1 MSLSAFSKLILIS
14 RHESSFLQQ
23 NFIIDKVFLFSL
35 GRFYDRAIETFQFD
49 GVLCSL
55 FLRFAYFFS
64 PSLTTHPNVRY
75 QLLMFHEPS
84 TIKWRTYG
92 KLRLCCRSCLR
103 HFSIYHRVQLLSF
116 AMFAF
121 ESSFNVLKCI
131 EVCSSFQFFFFVFFF
146 NCRVYKVNSIWNVI
160 LATRSCYLDRFL
172 VGFLLWWRTKWLEFN
187 STVNRCPL
195 SNMRHLNWPPLFQAC
210 VVWNLKDEKKTLL
223 NYEMHFVHSTLSHTI
238 VRIHKIYKQP
248 RFIFKTALFGKKH
261 LRRAF
266 MTVNS
271 SSSSCCC
278 ENGVVDNHLTHA
290 CGC

>member
-1 MSLSAFSKLILIS
+1 
-14 RHESSFLQQ
+14 
-23 NFIIDKVFLFSL
+23 
-35 GRFYDRAIETFQFD
+35 
-49 GVLCSL
+49 
-55 FLRFAYFFS
+55 
-64 PSLTTHPNVRY
+64 
-75 QLLMFHEPS
+75 
-84 TIKWRTYG
+84 
-92 KLRLCCRSCLR
+92 
-103 HFSIYHRVQLLSF
+103 
-116 AMFAF
+116 MFAF

-131 EVCSSFQFFFFVFFF
+131 EVCSSFQFFFIVFF
-146 NCRVYKVNSIWNVI
+146 SIAECIGEFHMERDFSYQKLLFGTV
-160 LATRSCYLDRFL
+160 FL
-172 VGFLLWWRTKWLEFN
+172 FVFLLWWRTKWLEFN

-195 SNMRHLNWPPLFQAC
+195 SNMHHLNWPPLFQAC

-223 NYEMHFVHSTLSHTI
+223 NYEMHFVHSTLSHTM

-278 ENGVVDNHLTHA
+278 ENSVVDNHLTHA